1 MIPGSASILLAV
13 LKQQPCRQDAG
24 ATYVIFSCF

>member
-1 MIPGSASILLAV
+1 MILGSDSISLAV
-13 LKQQPCRQDAG
+13 LKQQTCRQDAG